1 MMFQLTGIMGRHLPR
16 TGVHHYAIRAFILCK
31 LSPEPRSNFIVT
43 LFSQLAGFAVHFTS
57 WPDCKLKPNGI
68 I

>member
-16 TGVHHYAIRAFILCK
+16 TRVHHYAIRAFIFCELG
-31 LSPEPRSNFIVT
+31 PERRSNFIVT
-43 LFSQLAGFAVHFTS
+43 LFSQFAGFTIHFTS
-57 WPDCKLKPNGI
+57 WTDCKLKPNGI